1 MDEPLL
7 SLANITRSFGAINAL
22 KEVSFDIKPGEVMGL
37 VGENGAGKS
46 SLVKIIGGFDSG
58 FSGQLI
64 FAGKQVRFSGPVMAE
79 RAGIAIAQQELSLI
93 PTMSV
98 AENVLL
104 VGDNVPKIATK
115 RHLTKL
121 VKPFLLEVGLDYIDP
136 ATSVERLSVGERH
149 LVEVA
154 RLIAHD
160 PQLLILDEPT
170 AALGET
176 DSIRILEMV
185 ERLVKRGKSVIYVSH
200 RLDEIFKICDRITI
214 LRDGRSV
221 AVKNT
226 QELSVSELVNLMLG
240 RELENM
246 FPKRISSCS
255 KTPLLKVRN
264 LWPDGLLEP
273 VDIDVFPGEILGLAG
288 QLGSGTGEILS
299 AIAGAHFI
307 RGGSLEMD
315 GNVFMP
321 KTPNDAI
328 KAKIAYC
335 SEDRKHDGLFLG
347 RPIIENLT
355 STALKRIANFG
366 ILQSSAEYPLANDIA
381 KGFTIDNS
389 RLLSEA
395 GELSGG
401 NQQKV
406 ALGKWLAIN
415 PKVIL
420 VNEPTRGVDV
430 GARAEIYQTLHKLA
444 EQGTAIVVASTDLQ
458 EIANLPTRIIAF
470 YRGLKVSE
478 LGYDEVSAENILTQI
493 TDPFGAAKL
502 KR

>member
-1 MDEPLL
+1 
-7 SLANITRSFGAINAL
+7 
-22 KEVSFDIKPGEVMGL
+22 
-37 VGENGAGKS
+37 
-46 SLVKIIGGFDSG
+46 
-58 FSGQLI
+58 
-64 FAGKQVRFSGPVMAE
+64 
-79 RAGIAIAQQELSLI
+79 
-93 PTMSV
+93 
-98 AENVLL
+98 
-104 VGDNVPKIATK
+104 
-115 RHLTKL
+115 
-121 VKPFLLEVGLDYIDP
+121 
-136 ATSVERLSVGERH
+136 
-149 LVEVA
+149 
-154 RLIAHD
+154 
-160 PQLLILDEPT
+160 
-170 AALGET
+170 
-176 DSIRILEMV
+176 
-185 ERLVKRGKSVIYVSH
+185 
-200 RLDEIFKICDRITI
+200 
-214 LRDGRSV
+214 
-221 AVKNT
+221 
-226 QELSVSELVNLMLG
+226 
-240 RELENM
+240 
-246 FPKRISSCS
+246 
-255 KTPLLKVRN
+255 
-264 LWPDGLLEP
+264 
-273 VDIDVFPGEILGLAG
+273 
-288 QLGSGTGEILS
+288 
-299 AIAGAHFI
+299 
-307 RGGSLEMD
+307 MD

-347 RPIIENLT
+347 RPIMENLT

-366 ILQSSAEYPLANDIA
+366 ILQPSAEYALSNDIA

-389 RLLSEA
+389 RLPSEA
-395 GELSGG
+395 GVLSGG

-478 LGYDEVSAENILTQI
+478 LRYDEVSAENILTQI

>member
-1 MDEPLL
+1 
-7 SLANITRSFGAINAL
+7 
-22 KEVSFDIKPGEVMGL
+22 
-37 VGENGAGKS
+37 
-46 SLVKIIGGFDSG
+46 
-58 FSGQLI
+58 
-64 FAGKQVRFSGPVMAE
+64 
-79 RAGIAIAQQELSLI
+79 
-93 PTMSV
+93 
-98 AENVLL
+98 
-104 VGDNVPKIATK
+104 
-115 RHLTKL
+115 
-121 VKPFLLEVGLDYIDP
+121 
-136 ATSVERLSVGERH
+136 
-149 LVEVA
+149 
-154 RLIAHD
+154 
-160 PQLLILDEPT
+160 LILDEPT

-226 QELSVSELVNLMLG
+226 KGLSVSELVNSMLG
-240 RELENM
+240 RELQNM
-246 FPKRISSCS
+246 FPKRISTSS
-255 KTPLLKVRN
+255 KTPLLKVRD
-264 LWPDGLLEP
+264 LWPDGLLDP
-273 VDIDVFPGEILGLAG
+273 VDLDIFPGEILGLAG

-299 AIAGAHFI
+299 AIAGAHPI

-321 KTPNDAI
+321 KTPNEAI

-355 STALKRIANFG
+355 STALKRIGNFG
-366 ILQSSAEYPLANDIA
+366 ILQPSAENGLANDIA

-389 RLLSEA
+389 RLPSEA
-395 GELSGG
+395 GVLSGG

-406 ALGKWLAIN
+406 ALGKWLAIS

-430 GARAEIYQTLHKLA
+430 GARAESIRHFT
-444 EQGTAIVVASTDLQ
+444 
-458 EIANLPTRIIAF
+458 N
-470 YRGLKVSE
+470 
-478 LGYDEVSAENILTQI
+478 
-493 TDPFGAAKL
+493 
-502 KR
+502 

>member
-1 MDEPLL
+1 M
-7 SLANITRSFGAINAL
+7 
-22 KEVSFDIKPGEVMGL
+22 
-37 VGENGAGKS
+37 
-46 SLVKIIGGFDSG
+46 
-58 FSGQLI
+58 
-64 FAGKQVRFSGPVMAE
+64 
-79 RAGIAIAQQELSLI
+79 
-93 PTMSV
+93 
-98 AENVLL
+98 
-104 VGDNVPKIATK
+104 
-115 RHLTKL
+115 
-121 VKPFLLEVGLDYIDP
+121 
-136 ATSVERLSVGERH
+136 
-149 LVEVA
+149 
-154 RLIAHD
+154 
-160 PQLLILDEPT
+160 
-170 AALGET
+170 
-176 DSIRILEMV
+176 
-185 ERLVKRGKSVIYVSH
+185 
-200 RLDEIFKICDRITI
+200 
-214 LRDGRSV
+214 
-221 AVKNT
+221 
-226 QELSVSELVNLMLG
+226 
-240 RELENM
+240 
-246 FPKRISSCS
+246 
-255 KTPLLKVRN
+255 
-264 LWPDGLLEP
+264 
-273 VDIDVFPGEILGLAG
+273 
-288 QLGSGTGEILS
+288 
-299 AIAGAHFI
+299 
-307 RGGSLEMD
+307 
-315 GNVFMP
+315 
-321 KTPNDAI
+321 
-328 KAKIAYC
+328 
-335 SEDRKHDGLFLG
+335 G